1 MPSGFGLNM
10 YSNPY
15 RQAGKDFTIF
25 VVGRKAGK
33 PSGYST
39 RHMAAD
45 CATAIEREIGAPA
58 DVIGASYGGL
68 IAPYLAADYP
78 GLVKRLVL
86 ASAAYRVCD
95 HGKAL
100 DQRFAEL
107 QSQGRWGAAYA
118 AEVTGVY
125 PAGFRR
131 YLFPPLVRLMLSFDR
146 HKPAS
151 PQDFLIEAQAENEHD
166 CRDILK
172 EIKAPTLVI
181 AGDRDYFFPVDLLK
195 ETASLIPNARLVLL
209 KGKGHGA
216 VATGRFGREVLAF
229 LRQ

>member
-1 MPSGFGLNM
+1 MPGKITTGQFANGVPFARLGEGSRNLVILIGGPGPMPSGFGLNM

-39 RHMAAD
+39 REMAAD
-45 CATAIEREIGAPA
+45 CAAVIDREIGAPA

-78 GLVKRLVL
+78 GLVHRLVM

-95 HGKAL
+95 QGKAL

-118 AEVTGVY
+118 AEITGVY
-125 PAGFRR
+125 PAGIRQH
-131 YLFPPLVRLMLSFDR
+131 LLPLTLRTSSSKLRLKTSM
-146 HKPAS
+146 
-151 PQDFLIEAQAENEHD
+151 
-166 CRDILK
+166 
-172 EIKAPTLVI
+172 
-181 AGDRDYFFPVDLLK
+181 
-195 ETASLIPNARLVLL
+195 TAAI
-209 KGKGHGA
+209 
-216 VATGRFGREVLAF
+216 F
-229 LRQ
+229 